1 MKTPDSRGSI
11 ARFAIVLVLF
21 STACGLVQQ
30 PTPIVLPPPSATPEA
45 ATKSQ
50 ASATDTPMPD
60 AAATDTPAASDTP
73 TATTTPAP
81 PTATA
86 TTAPPTATLA
96 PDTATPQPPAGVRV
110 LFDAGATDTWVTGRL
125 EGNTSR
131 TYILGI
137 AGGQLIDI
145 SAPTGAHLKM
155 AIQGADGTLV
165 KPQGQPFFR
174 GVVPSSQDYLV
185 TLTAGNATEEYSL
198 YIIIPARITFDA
210 GATTVRLETEIPANS
225 IAHFVIR
232 ALGGQT
238 MTIDTTATQGRILTI
253 VYGADGTVLQ
263 TDHAG
268 APDFV
273 GTLPSTQDYLIDLLA
288 VGGVPASVIIDVT
301 IPPPE

>member
-1 MKTPDSRGSI
+1 MKIPNSRGKF
-11 ARFAIVLVLF
+11 AGFAIVLALF
-21 STACGLVQQ
+21 AIACGLVQQ

-45 ATKSQ
+45 A
-50 ASATDTPMPD
+50 DTPMPD
-60 AAATDTPAASDTP
+60 AAATTTPAATNTPTP
-73 TATTTPAP
+73 TATPAP

-86 TTAPPTATLA
+86 TLA
-96 PDTATPQPPAGVRV
+96 PATATPQPPVGSRV
-110 LFDAGATDTWVTGRL
+110 LFDAGATDTWVSGRL
-125 EGNTSR
+125 EGATSR

-137 AGGQLIDI
+137 AEGQLIDI

-185 TLTAGNATEEYSL
+185 TLTAGNATEDYAL
-198 YIIIPARITFDA
+198 YIIIPVRITFDA
-210 GATTVRLETEIPANS
+210 GATTVQLETEIPADA

-238 MTIDTTATQGRILTI
+238 MTVDTTATQGQVITI

-263 TDHAG
+263 TDHAD
-268 APDFV
+268 APDFM
-273 GTLPSTQDYLIDLLA
+273 GTLPSTQDYLIDLLT
-288 VGGVPASVIIDVT
+288 VGGAPASVTIDVT